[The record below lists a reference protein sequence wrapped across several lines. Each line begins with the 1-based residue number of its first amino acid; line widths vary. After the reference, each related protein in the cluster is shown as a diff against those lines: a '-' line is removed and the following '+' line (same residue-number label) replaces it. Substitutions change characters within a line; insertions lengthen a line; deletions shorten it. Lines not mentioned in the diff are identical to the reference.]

1 MPKEKND
8 IYCGINKVPKNMELG
23 TPQQCVDLKQV
34 RYYGKVELE
43 PDVVFG
49 RAKIRD
55 SNYYGIQ
62 AKKIDLDIGDMIK
75 TFNKLKLKQ
84 DLANENLENA
94 YYAYD
99 EPGLSKKEYTQRHNK
114 IIKYEAQVTKI
125 EKEKDK
131 IRKKKDPIVKKF
143 KEAVENQKRAQE
155 REKKEEEKARKQA
168 EKEIEKARKQA
179 EKEVREG
186 KKKKVKR
193 EEEIE
198 QQLEEEFEEEPPKRV
213 KKKPIKKKPVKKP
226 VKRGRLKEFNRDCSN
241 IIIPWRK
248 KACEYNSLH
257 PKWSNARVL
266 AHLKKK
272 GRLHN

>member
-143 KEAVENQKRAQE
+143 KEAVAQE

-198 QQLEEEFEEEPPKRV
+198 EELEEEFEEEPPKRV